1 MLLSV
6 LLQAAAAGVGVS
18 KLGAALGAGLAVI
31 GAGMGIG
38 KIGSSAMEAIARQPE
53 ASGDI
58 RMNMIIAAALI
69 EGVALLA
76 VVVCLLVFSY
86 KKNKLCHCYY
96 LIVVC
101 CSGCSFHSAWF
112 LWYWPNTAF
121 PSLRK
126 WWKSVGPT

>member
-31 GAGMGIG
+31 GAGM
-38 KIGSSAMEAIARQPE
+38 GSSAMEAIARQPE

-76 VVVCLLVFSY
+76 VVVCLLVF
-86 KKNKLCHCYY
+86 
-96 LIVVC
+96 
-101 CSGCSFHSAWF
+101 F
-112 LWYWPNTAF
+112 L
-121 PSLRK
+121 
-126 WWKSVGPT
+126 